1 MAPLPL
7 AGIIAAAPALVEVVA
22 KMFDKGTTAGL
33 ANVNDNLESISEKV
47 EGLEGAARGVME
59 GIEPLGAE
67 VPRLTASV
75 ARLTEEFGEFR
86 LEVTELGNSLKHLNR
101 IAAGILAVV
110 TIIAVKV
117 VFFSS

>member
-1 MAPLPL
+1 MA
-7 AGIIAAAPALVEVVA
+7 AGLVAAIIAAAPALAEIVA
-22 KMFDKGTTAGL
+22 KVFDKGTTAGL
-33 ANVNDNLESISEKV
+33 ANVNDSLESISEKV
-47 EGLEGAARGVME
+47 VGLEGAARGVME

-67 VPRLTASV
+67 IPRVTASV

-86 LEVTELGNSLKHLNR
+86 LDVTELRNSLKHLNR
-101 IAAGILAVV
+101 IATGILAVV